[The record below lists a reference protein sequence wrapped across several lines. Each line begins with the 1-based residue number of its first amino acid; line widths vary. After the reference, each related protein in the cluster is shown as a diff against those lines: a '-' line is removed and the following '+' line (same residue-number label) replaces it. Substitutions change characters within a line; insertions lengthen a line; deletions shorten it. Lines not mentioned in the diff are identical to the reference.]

1 MADHRGDPAETTGRK
16 TTDRSVPPIRGRPWT
31 QRPLWQVGL
40 VAALVAAAASVLVY
54 VAARAGGV
62 PMELTEVF
70 EDHFARMPVM
80 NMAWAALLEGG
91 VGGTVLAAAC
101 RRWANRPRS
110 AFLVLA
116 MIGLIASF
124 VLPVGSDAST
134 ATKVVLSISHVVVA
148 AIIVPALALALPGER
163 TSAPKKPG

>member
-1 MADHRGDPAETTGRK
+1 MVGGPDLNRGMARSADRAPTGP
-16 TTDRSVPPIRGRPWT
+16 DRT
-31 QRPLWQVGL
+31 QRPLWLVGL
-40 VAALVAAAASVLVY
+40 AAALVAAAASVLVY
-54 VAARAGGV
+54 IAARTGGV

-91 VGGTVLAAAC
+91 VAGTLLAAAC
-101 RRWANRPRS
+101 RRWASRPRT
-110 AFLVLA
+110 AFLTLA

-124 VLPVGSDAST
+124 VLPVVSDAST
-134 ATKVVLSISHVVVA
+134 ATKVVLSVSHVVVA

-163 TSAPKKPG
+163 TLTAPRQ